1 MRILAVVALAV
12 VALAPVAAAKV
23 DPNVAIPARQ
33 MGMKQVG
40 RTFKGINDQLHS
52 GAPDAAAV
60 AAGAHQLADLAR
72 KVPSWFPAGSGPET
86 GVKTSAKAD
95 IWAQPADFR
104 AKAKALASATAALD
118 RAAAKS
124 ADPTLLQPLV
134 AQVGGACKACHT
146 TYKAP
151 EH

>member
-1 MRILAVVALAV
+1 MRILPLAV
-12 VALAPVAAAKV
+12 LAACAVAPVAAAKV

-33 MGMKQVG
+33 MGMKQIG

-60 AAGAHQLADLAR
+60 AAGAHQLADLSR
-72 KVPSWFPAGSGPET
+72 KVPGLFPAGSGPET
-86 GVKTSAKAD
+86 GVKTSAKAE

-104 AKAKALASATAALD
+104 AKAKALANATAALD

-124 ADPTLLQPLV
+124 ADPAVLQPLV

>member
-1 MRILAVVALAV
+1 MRVLPVLALAASAVALLAAV
-12 VALAPVAAAKV
+12 A
-23 DPNVAIPARQ
+23 PNVAIPARQ

-52 GAPDAAAV
+52 GSPDSAAL

-72 KVPSWFPAGSGPET
+72 KVPSWFPAGSGPRT
-86 GVKTSAKAD
+86 GVKTAAKAE
-95 IWAQPADFR
+95 IWAQPADFH
-104 AKAKALASATAALD
+104 AKAVALANATAALD
-118 RAAAKS
+118 RAAAKT
-124 ADPTLLQPLV
+124 ADPAVLQPFV

-146 TYKAP
+146 AYKAP

>member
-1 MRILAVVALAV
+1 MRILAVLALAACAV
-12 VALAPVAAAKV
+12 APVAAAKV

-40 RTFKGINDQLHS
+40 RTFKGINDQLHG

-60 AAGAHQLADLAR
+60 AAGARQLADLAR

-86 GVKTSAKAD
+86 GVKTAAKAE
-95 IWAQPADFR
+95 IWAQPADFH
-104 AKAKALASATAALD
+104 AKALALANATAALD

-124 ADPTLLQPLV
+124 ADPAVLQPLV

-146 TYKAP
+146 AYKAP

>member
-1 MRILAVVALAV
+1 MRIVRVAALAACAI
-12 VALAPVAAAKV
+12 ALVAAVKV

-33 MGMKQVG
+33 MGMKQIG

-60 AAGAHQLADLAR
+60 AAGAHQLADLSR
-72 KVPSWFPAGSGPET
+72 KVPSLFPAGSGPES
-86 GVKTSAKAD
+86 GVKTAAKAE

-104 AKAKALASATAALD
+104 AKAQALANATAALD
-118 RAAAKS
+118 AAAAKS
-124 ADPTLLQPLV
+124 ADPAVLQPFV
-134 AQVGGACKACHT
+134 VQVGGACKACHT
-146 TYKAP
+146 SYKVA

>member
-1 MRILAVVALAV
+1 MRIAAVLVLAACAV
-12 VALAPVAAAKV
+12 APVAAAKV

-86 GVKTSAKAD
+86 GVKTSAKPE

-104 AKAKALASATAALD
+104 AKALTLANATAALD

-124 ADPTLLQPLV
+124 ADPAVLQPFV

-146 TYKAP
+146 AYKAP

>member
-1 MRILAVVALAV
+1 MRILPVLALAASAVAL
-12 VALAPVAAAKV
+12 LAAV

-52 GAPDAAAV
+52 GSPDAAAV
-60 AAGAHQLADLAR
+60 ATGAHQLADLAR

-86 GVKTSAKAD
+86 GVKTSAKAE

-104 AKAKALASATAALD
+104 AKALALASATSALD
-118 RAAAKS
+118 KAARKS
-124 ADPTLLQPLV
+124 ADPAVLQPFV
-134 AQVGGACKACHT
+134 TRVGGACKACHT
-146 TYKAP
+146 AYKAP

>member
-1 MRILAVVALAV
+1 MRSLAVLALAV

-40 RTFKGINDQLHS
+40 RTFKGINDQLHG

-104 AKAKALASATAALD
+104 AKAVALANAAAALD
-118 RAAAKS
+118 QAAAKS
-124 ADPTLLQPLV
+124 ADPAVLQPFV

>member
-1 MRILAVVALAV
+1 MRILAVLALAASAVAL
-12 VALAPVAAAKV
+12 LAAV

-52 GAPDAAAV
+52 GSPDSAAL

-72 KVPSWFPAGSGPET
+72 KVPSWFPAGSGPGT
-86 GVKTSAKAD
+86 GVKTAAKAE
-95 IWAQPADFR
+95 IWAQPADFH
-104 AKAKALASATAALD
+104 AKAVALANATAALD
-118 RAAAKS
+118 AAAAKS
-124 ADPTLLQPLV
+124 ADPAVLQPFV

-146 TYKAP
+146 AYKAP